1 MGWLRA
7 LGFLTNDPQ
16 RSRVALQA
24 MRTIAQLPAR
34 LDGMGSANCMDGN
47 VLLTKHPAIQE
58 ARALPE
64 YVGAWRG
71 RVSIFQFRDASDLQ
85 PGIRSAQNIGP
96 FRFKGFAGVS
106 AGGPQ
111 DADSAMQVREKLF
124 GELPD
129 FLQRSV
135 GGQSEGEVYFYAVL
149 SLLFRQGLLERG
161 TPPAAA
167 VVSAFDAVRNSLQDT
182 QPRHFVFASSSEIV
196 QVSRNMPS
204 AWLRM
209 EGLSAEDAEAVD
221 PTLADSSLG
230 RERLRQFR
238 ATWTL
243 GGMNAPLATELP
255 LPAGVQLVSQAADAQ
270 VLLAKDFSVSDI
282 TE

>member
-24 MRTIAQLPAR
+24 MRSIALLPEN
-34 LDGMGSANCMDGN
+34 LDGMGAANCMEGN
-47 VLLTKHPAIQE
+47 VLLTKHPVTAE
-58 ARALPE
+58 ARSLPD

-71 RVSIFQFRDASDLQ
+71 RVSIFQFRDSADLQ

-96 FRFKGFAGVS
+96 FRFKGLAGVS
-106 AGGPQ
+106 TGGPQ
-111 DADSAMQVREKLF
+111 DADSAMQLREKLLSD
-124 GELPD
+124 LPD

-135 GGQSEGEVYFYAVL
+135 GGQSEGEVFFYVILAR
-149 SLLFRQGLLERG
+149 LFQQGLLERG
-161 TPPAAA
+161 APPAEA
-167 VVSAFDAVRNSLQDT
+167 VVDAFDAVRKDAADDL
-182 QPRHFVFASSSEIV
+182 PRHFLFGTSSEMI
-196 QVSRNMPS
+196 QISRGMPS

-209 EGLSAEDAEAVD
+209 AGLSHEDAEAID

-238 ATWTL
+238 ATWIL
-243 GGMNAPLATELP
+243 GGMHAP
-255 LPAGVQLVSQAADAQ
+255 LPADVAMPGGVELIGQGEDAQ
-270 VLLAKDFSVSDI
+270 IRMNKDFGCKVI
-282 TE
+282 GA